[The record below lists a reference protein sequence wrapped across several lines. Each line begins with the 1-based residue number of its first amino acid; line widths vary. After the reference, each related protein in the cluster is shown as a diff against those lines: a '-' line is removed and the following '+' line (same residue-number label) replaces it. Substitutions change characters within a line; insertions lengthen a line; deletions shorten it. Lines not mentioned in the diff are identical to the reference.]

1 MTIVCQSI
9 FIVAILYNDMELF
22 AFMHVII
29 IYIQGGERTRDEMCL
44 SFPVYY
50 PRPRNRQNLDYCV
63 SFPTFPNAFAPF
75 KDKYAP

>member
-1 MTIVCQSI
+1 
-9 FIVAILYNDMELF
+9 
-22 AFMHVII
+22 MHVI